1 MAGCKLHMK
10 PEDAASIFPGQ
21 LGYVGCVADEA
32 VLGRMRFP
40 NARDAPLVDAKALCS
55 AAPLQWNATVCNSA
69 KLY

>member
-1 MAGCKLHMK
+1 MPHGRLQAPSEAGGRSQH
-10 PEDAASIFPGQ
+10 FP
-21 LGYVGCVADEA
+21 GCVADEA